1 MRLKTKL
8 VLATS
13 VFTVLLTATLCCVF
27 FSQLLRG
34 RVAQAD
40 AANVVLAH
48 ELLLSMRTALEND
61 LAANAPTEPGEA
73 AFERAITKTLQ
84 QDQAL
89 TQTIDAIVEYS
100 PTVQDVFVS
109 GANGRV
115 LLSSNP
121 AILGSSPPRR
131 RLLSEFT
138 TGGVAQQLQ
147 TVFGKPEVLDTVLP
161 LERNGGPFLYAHI
174 GVRSSLLRNAFAPWL
189 REAALIGLT
198 ALGISLAAA
207 VLLSSLAV
215 RPIEQISRRLSAL
228 SAEPGSAAAAAAP
241 QPRRDA
247 VQEVSTTITRLDEQL
262 RTSAQERTE
271 LASNLSQMLQTL
283 KDGVLLLAADGT
295 VLMASDSARNF
306 LPSPA
311 NLTGHPI
318 GSIFPAD
325 TAVGDLIRAALSAKQ
340 PLQSHATTLWDGR
353 AIELSLNFPFTGTA
367 GLNAPATG
375 SLGAMLT
382 LHDAAAQEEIERE
395 IDLSRR
401 LASIGRLTA
410 GVGHEVKN
418 PINAMVLHLE
428 LLRSKLDK
436 SSAPVDGAGRHVDVL
451 ASEMARLDRVVQTLA
466 DFSRP
471 LEPQLRERTIGPL
484 IDSVLRLV
492 SVDAS
497 LRRVTIQVAN
507 EASDERVLVDSEMLH
522 QALLN
527 IVLNAMDAMPGGGVL
542 YIQTTRERG
551 EVAIRIRDTGEGIAP
566 ELLDRVFH
574 LYFTTKPTGSGI
586 GLAMTWRMVQMMG
599 GTVEVESDT
608 VAESPTRGT
617 LFAVRLPLA
626 TRQHGTREIA
636 RAQA

>member
-13 VFTVLLTATLCCVF
+13 VFTVLLTAALCIVF

-34 RVAQAD
+34 RMAQAEG
-40 AANVVLAH
+40 ANVVLAH
-48 ELLLSMRTALEND
+48 ELLLSMRSALEND
-61 LAANAPTEPGEA
+61 LAANAPTEPGEVP
-73 AFERAITKTLQ
+73 FERAITKTLQ

-100 PTVQDVFVS
+100 PTVQDVYVS

-121 AILGSSPPRR
+121 AILGSRPPRR
-131 RLLSEFT
+131 RLLSDFAN
-138 TGGVAQQLQ
+138 GGVAQQWS

-174 GVRSSLLRNAFAPWL
+174 GVRSSLLRNALAPWL
-189 REAALIGLT
+189 REAALIGFA
-198 ALGISLAAA
+198 ALGIALAAA
-207 VLLSSLAV
+207 VVLSSLAL
-215 RPIEQISRRLSAL
+215 RPIEQISRRLSTL
-228 SAEPGSAAAAAAP
+228 SAEPETVAAFP
-241 QPRRDA
+241 HVHPRRDA
-247 VQEVSTTITRLDEQL
+247 VQEVSTSITRLDEEL
-262 RTSAQERTE
+262 RSSAQERTE

-283 KDGVLLLAADGT
+283 KDGVLLLSGDGT
-295 VLMASDSARNF
+295 VVMASDSARNF
-306 LPSPA
+306 LPSPTEHI
-311 NLTGHPI
+311 TGQ
-318 GSIFPAD
+318 SISLLFPGD
-325 TAVGDLIRAALSAKQ
+325 TSAGELIRASLAAKEPLSSR
-340 PLQSHATTLWDGR
+340 PTTLWDGR
-353 AIELSLNFPFTGTA
+353 PVELSLSFPYSNQSRA
-367 GLNAPATG
+367 SS

-382 LHDAAAQEEIERE
+382 LHDARAQEEIERE

-428 LLRSKLDK
+428 LLRSKL
-436 SSAPVDGAGRHVDVL
+436 SRNGSPVEGATRHVDVL

-471 LEPQLRERTIGPL
+471 LEPELRDRALGPL
-484 IDSVLRLV
+484 IDSVFRLV

-497 LRRVTIQVAN
+497 LRRITVHVENDAAGEHI
-507 EASDERVLVDSEMLH
+507 LVDSELLH

-527 IVLNAMDAMPGGGVL
+527 IVLNAMDAMSGGGTL
-542 YIQTTRERG
+542 SIGTARERG
-551 EVAIRIRDTGEGIAP
+551 VVAIRIRDTGEGIAP
-566 ELLDRVFH
+566 DLLDRIFH

-586 GLAMTWRMVQMMG
+586 GLAMTWRMIQMMG
-599 GTVEVESDT
+599 GTVEVESDA
-608 VAESPTRGT
+608 VPDSPR
-617 LFAVRLPLA
+617 AVPCL
-626 TRQHGTREIA
+626 
-636 RAQA
+636 